1 MTTIQMTNA
10 KQRVAVG
17 LMALAISVGGL
28 SGFVN
33 SFEQDADAVA
43 QRRQVLA
50 IKAEQAREYR
60 DLREGP
66 VQIAA
71 GNGIAVTGAMT
82 N

>member
-1 MTTIQMTNA
+1 MPS
-10 KQRVAVG
+10 R
-17 LMALAISVGGL
+17 SGGRC
-28 SGFVN
+28 S
-33 SFEQDADAVA
+33 
-43 QRRQVLA
+43 A